1 MKRPEDGILLRD
13 IVDHARRAIAAVAGR
28 ERGDLDVDDVWTVVS
43 FDLPAQA
50 LKNIRE
56 AIETSLDDEGTV
68 PESEITFI
76 GVRDLEIA
84 G

>member
-1 MKRPEDGILLRD
+1 MSRHFPVIIEQDRDGVFIVECPTFQGCRSYGKTPE
-13 IVDHARRAIAAVAGR
+13 
-28 ERGDLDVDDVWTVVS
+28 E
-43 FDLPAQA
+43 A

-56 AIETSLDDEGTV
+56 AIETCLDDEGTV